1 MKSKLGLC
9 RTHSILRTNFRGLP
23 VYDLRHCV
31 LITPCPARVAMR
43 LNPQSCHKHAFA
55 HITYQW
61 KRHTSVTSGRGTH
74 HLPVEEVWKTG
85 SMRLTHSTA
94 LSRNMWSAV
103 SSKAP
108 MRPPTT
114 RMLVSNRLMR
124 RLELHFKLVL
134 THSLALCF
142 TVQDCHSC
150 WKKDI
155 ITFW

>member
-1 MKSKLGLC
+1 
-9 RTHSILRTNFRGLP
+9 

-31 LITPCPARVAMR
+31 LITPNTARVAIK
-43 LNPQSCHKHAFA
+43 LNSPILSHKCYCTHHLYAD
-55 HITYQW
+55 
-61 KRHTSVTSGRGTH
+61 TSGRGTH
-74 HLPVEEVWKTG
+74 HSPVEEVWKTG

-94 LSRNMWSAV
+94 LSRNRWSAV

-142 TVQDCHSC
+142 TLQERHSC
-150 WKKDI
+150 WQKDI
-155 ITFW
+155 ICCCKAMLVSFSGGFALHTV